1 MVRKK
6 RLSSCFK
13 ADNMLE
19 LNVERLVRMHG
30 ADHQQAFLISR
41 GLSAREARTVSN
53 PKEIRQVRDSLLQR
67 LCEGLLCTPNDV
79 FVWRGGTE
87 SVLQSLNKGAMESLG
102 DRLQR
107 EQNPKEVERLVQQAL
122 KVLEEEPVVT
132 RMHGGRLRLN
142 VRRLLEQKGVKR
154 LHHDLMGMG
163 FSHGEAAGLLGE
175 SRMAIKLPLLAR
187 VCEAFHC
194 LPNDVYDF
202 DGPEGHVLQALRKE
216 PVVKLDARLEGL
228 TEAQLR
234 RVLEAMR

>member
-1 MVRKK
+1 
-6 RLSSCFK
+6 
-13 ADNMLE
+13 MLE

-30 ADHQQAFLISR
+30 ADYPQTFLVGR
-41 GLSAREARTVSN
+41 GLSAREARTVWH
-53 PKEIRQVRDSLLQR
+53 PKEIKQVRDSLLQR

-79 FVWRGGTE
+79 FVWRGGTD
-87 SVLQSLNKGAMESLG
+87 SILSGLNKGPVQSLA
-102 DRLQR
+102 DRLLR
-107 EQNPKEVERLVQQAL
+107 EQDPKEVERLVQQAL
-122 KVLEEEPVVT
+122 NVLEEEPVV
-132 RMHGGRLRLN
+132 RRIHGGRLRLN

-154 LHHDLMGMG
+154 LHHDLMQMG

-187 VCEAFHC
+187 LCEAFHC

-202 DGPEGHVLQALRKE
+202 EGPEGHVLGALQKE

-234 RVLEAMR
+234 RVLEALR